1 MRRAPRLCALLL
13 IAAPLA
19 ACNAPSPAGRTS
31 PEATAATARSA
42 SPDPGALPGGT
53 ATRAPLSRVTPAVI
67 VEPTELL
74 PTPTIAGLRPPL
86 PIERLAILEPG
97 PGSQVRSPIRIAGRG
112 GPSRSEIVHVR
123 LLGEDGRLLGQ
134 RTTYLYAFD
143 GQTGPISTE
152 LSFDIPSVAE
162 TARLEVSTEDPRTGR
177 LGHLE
182 TVEII
187 LLTAGEPI
195 IYPAIDGPEQLAI
208 FAPLPDSVALGGVLH
223 VDGAGWTLVEQP
235 ITVALLDQRGAT
247 IASQEVWLEPRG
259 VAVTGAFAVDLSYT
273 IPYSQYGMIAVYEPA
288 PDGSGFLHYTSLEV
302 YLRP

>member
-1 MRRAPRLCALLL
+1 
-13 IAAPLA
+13 
-19 ACNAPSPAGRTS
+19 
-31 PEATAATARSA
+31 
-42 SPDPGALPGGT
+42 
-53 ATRAPLSRVTPAVI
+53 VTPAVI

-259 VAVTGAFAVDLSYT
+259 IAVTGAFAVDLSYT